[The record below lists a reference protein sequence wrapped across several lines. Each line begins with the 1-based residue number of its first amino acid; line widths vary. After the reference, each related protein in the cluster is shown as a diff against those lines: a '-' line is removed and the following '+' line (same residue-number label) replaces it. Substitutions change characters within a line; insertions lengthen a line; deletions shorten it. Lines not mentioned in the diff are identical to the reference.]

1 MSDLRLI
8 GPGGRPFTAEQSAAI
23 RARDGSLLL
32 EANAGSGKTS
42 VLVERFVRSVL
53 DDGIRPPRIL
63 AITFTERAAGEL
75 RARVRERF
83 VELNRRDE
91 ARETE
96 TAWVSTIHGFCARVL
111 RAHAIAA
118 GLDPAFDVLDEATAR
133 TLRDRAWDRA
143 LGELLDDAV
152 GDRVAA
158 ALDLVAAYDTD
169 RLRRMIVSAH
179 DRLRSAGQTFPRLP
193 APPPTADAQPL
204 RAALAAAASRATAEL
219 ALAGDGI
226 RVAAARAKVDRC
238 VELLRAQLG
247 GEHGGAV
254 AELSFGPA
262 AKALRS
268 DACTGYLAAL
278 DAYAS
283 ACRDRAA
290 AAAVALLDEL
300 LSRYAT
306 AYADVK
312 RARAGV
318 DFDDLEL
325 FARDLLER
333 EPALRRSYAER
344 FDRVMVDEFQDSN
357 SRQFALFAALD
368 RGDLFVVGDE
378 QQSIYGFRN
387 ADVELFRAHRAT
399 LAPAGRVATLATNFR
414 SRGQILDTIN
424 AAFAPRLGTDFVALR
439 EGREPCAVAAPLV
452 ELLLT
457 DQSGWD
463 ADDPVGTVGDDAIDL
478 GELPRGAAWRHAEA
492 RLLAQRLRELVDA
505 GEARPEDI
513 VVLLRGLGDLPLF
526 ERALEDQDLLTLSVG
541 GRGYWGRQVVRDLCA
556 WLAALANPRDEAALY
571 GVLASPLV
579 GVSSDALAHVA
590 RAGRGNAWRA
600 IERAFGARTAR
611 GEEEGGDADEARARA
626 ARGGEGAGGR
636 SAGGAHEGREDLAAR
651 LRDDD
656 RERIAAF
663 AARFGAERALAPRLG
678 LDELL
683 RRVVD
688 ATGYDLHVLSLSGGP
703 RRLANVHK
711 LLRLAA
717 AFERDNGRDVRGLAD
732 LASAELE
739 AEARETD
746 APVELGDV
754 KAVRLMSIHA
764 AKGLEFGTVVVADL
778 GRRRPS
784 DDDDLLVDGDEIG
797 LRLVG
802 LDGTSDRALAYDRL
816 RDRARERSAREE
828 ERILYVAATRAQ
840 ERLILSGGA
849 TVDSWPK
856 EGPGAP
862 PLSWLGPALMGGD
875 LARLPTAQEPEL
887 DVAWSDG
894 EHRAWL
900 RCTLNSPATVGR
912 VLRETSLA
920 PAGATLPLA
929 PRRPALPAEPP
940 PAAPA
945 PVVRTLSYSSLA
957 AWGACGYRYYL
968 RNVLRLPEEPVIRVA
983 AAAGAAGAGGAG
995 GAAST
1000 LDPRVR
1006 GTLVHALL
1014 EQPGLA
1020 APDRVAE
1027 VATAHDRVAEVA
1039 AAHDRVAEARA
1050 GPDRVA
1056 EVATAHDRVAE
1067 VAAAHDRVAEVA
1079 AAHGVAL
1086 TDAEAA
1092 DVARLAD
1099 AFASSPLAARIARA
1113 RTVHR
1118 EHAFA
1123 VALGD
1128 TLLTGIVDVLAS
1140 ERGGARL
1147 VVDYKTDALD
1157 DDTDLAAFV
1166 DEHYGV
1172 QRRVYALAA
1181 LRGGAARVE
1190 VAYAFLER
1198 PREPVAAR
1206 FDAADAGALE
1216 AELLALAAGML
1227 AGEYP
1232 VTSHPHR
1239 ELCESCPGRRALCS
1253 YPDELTLAERSRPLD
1268 GRAGGRAVGL
1278 VQ

>member
-1 MSDLRLI
+1 MSVLI
-8 GPGGRPFTAEQSAAI
+8 GPGGRPFTEEQSAAI
-23 RARDGSLLL
+23 SARDGSLLL

-91 ARETE
+91 ARATE

-133 TLRDRAWDRA
+133 TLRDRSWDRA
-143 LGELLDDAV
+143 LGELLD
-152 GDRVAA
+152 GEHGAA

-169 RLRRMIVSAH
+169 RLRRMIVAAH
-179 DRLRSAGQTFPRLP
+179 DRLRSAGQTLPRLP
-193 APPPTADAQPL
+193 APPPTADPQSL
-204 RAALAAAASRATAEL
+204 RVALAAAASSAAAEL

-226 RVAAARAKVDRC
+226 RVAAARAKVQRC
-238 VELLRAQLG
+238 VELLRAQQLDG
-247 GEHGGAV
+247 AHGCAV
-254 AELSFGPA
+254 GDLSFGPA
-262 AKALRS
+262 ANALRS
-268 DACTGYLAAL
+268 DACTGYLGAL
-278 DAYAS
+278 DAYAC
-283 ACRDRAA
+283 ACRDGAA

-300 LSRYAT
+300 LGRYAT

-325 FARDLLER
+325 FARDLLAR
-333 EPALRRSYAER
+333 EPELRRSYAER

-357 SRQFALFAALD
+357 SRQSALFAALD
-368 RGDLFVVGDE
+368 RDDLFVVGDE

-424 AAFAPRLGTDFVALR
+424 ATFAPRLGPGFVELR
-439 EGREPCAVAAPLV
+439 EGREHVDAGAPLV

-463 ADDPVGTVGDDAIDL
+463 ADHPVDAVGADAIDL
-478 GELPRGAAWRHAEA
+478 GELPRGATWRHAEA

-505 GEARPEDI
+505 GEAKPEDI

-600 IERAFGARTAR
+600 IEREFGVGPTR
-611 GEEEGGDADEARARA
+611 GEREGGEVEGLDRRAVRA
-626 ARGGEGAGGR
+626 GEGAANGH
-636 SAGGAHEGREDLAAR
+636 ADDLASR
-651 LRDDD
+651 LRDAD
-656 RERIAAF
+656 RERIAVF
-663 AARFGAERALAPRLG
+663 AARFATERALAPRLG

-732 LASAELE
+732 LAAAELE

-764 AKGLEFGTVVVADL
+764 AKGLEFGTVCVADL

-797 LRLVG
+797 LRIVG
-802 LDGTSDRALAYDRL
+802 LDGSSEKALAYDRL

-828 ERILYVAATRAQ
+828 ERVLYVALTRACD
-840 ERLILSGGA
+840 RLILSGGVA
-849 TVDSWPK
+849 VDSWPK
-856 EGPGAP
+856 DSPGGP

-875 LARLPTAQEPEL
+875 LARLPTTQEPAR

-912 VLRETSLA
+912 VLREASLA

-929 PRRPALPAEPP
+929 PRRPALPAEQ
-940 PAAPA
+940 PAASRSTRSAPA

-957 AWGACGYRYYL
+957 AWGACGYRFYL

-983 AAAGAAGAGGAG
+983 AAARGGACAAGATG
-995 GAAST
+995 T

-1014 EQPGLA
+1014 EQPGRA
-1020 APDRVAE
+1020 EPERV
-1027 VATAHDRVAEVA
+1027 T
-1039 AAHDRVAEARA
+1039 
-1050 GPDRVA
+1050 
-1056 EVATAHDRVAE
+1056 
-1067 VAAAHDRVAEVA
+1067 EVA

-1086 TDAEAA
+1086 TDAESA
-1092 DVARLAD
+1092 DVARLTD
-1099 AFASSPLAARIARA
+1099 AFAESPLAARIARA
-1113 RTVHR
+1113 RKVRR

-1181 LRGGAARVE
+1181 LRAGAARVE

-1198 PREPVAAR
+1198 PSEPVATR
-1206 FDAADAGALE
+1206 FEAADSDALE

-1232 VTSHPHR
+1232 VTPHPHR

-1253 YPDELTLAERSRPLD
+1253 YPEELTLAERPPPSVENHALAD
-1268 GRAGGRAVGL
+1268 VQGRR
-1278 VQ
+1278 